1 MPPRK
6 GKVSVRD
13 PNALSSNRSAAGN
26 VATATPGTK
35 MNRGRKAGVPSST
48 GAAAASVTAMATA
61 TAVASVP
68 MKKVTRGKGR
78 PTKSQNGTRR
88 TSVSEPTVP
97 AASVG
102 SPGSPSALPLPHGG
116 HSPLGMRGRGR
127 RLKSPAVSQPSDST
141 TPAVAAVS
149 IDVLAVAS
157 SNGSE
162 PTAVDTESPAPRGRG
177 RPPKTQVAVQS
188 SDNPSLPDALVP
200 SFNATGTGAAP
211 EPSVN
216 PTSPASRGRGRP
228 PKTQTAPKPMGDTIP
243 PVPASSV
250 GPAVEEDG
258 VSDPS
263 SNNSIPAPRGR
274 GRPPKTQAVAKPASG
289 TTPAVPASSANPVD
303 AKPAIA
309 EPSTNPIT
317 SVPRGRG
324 RPPKSQAVS
333 KSPGSATLA
342 AAEFSAGSA
351 VPSSNALEGPS
362 IGSALPASRGRG
374 RPPKS
379 SSVAKSTG
387 SPSKLDQPV
396 SSAGIVAVRPAASEP
411 AVVETTP
418 SVGYNAPT
426 SQVGNLIESSKG
438 SVRSDQP
445 PGNAAPA
452 AKKASTTPTRG
463 RKRHAAEV
471 VDLDQSGSSPEPRS
485 VKSRKAAVETK
496 AAAKTNVRTNVGT
509 SPASRSRA
517 KQRRSRRSHALPIY
531 EDLWKDVYLAGTEW
545 DQLQLVYKI
554 DWDFD
559 HLDEALNEGDLVEKK
574 VLLFGATEPQLL
586 KMNADDDKGQVVP
599 IPVIIA
605 VVTEASPPTQV
616 GLKSVQK
623 AEEEIVPMADLR
635 MHWQPYRPSNVAHNR
650 TFKPNV
656 LVMQCNERR
665 ARLRNMGEAEVH
677 RYDYVLP
684 YFFNPE
690 AEDELDFNTEVN
702 ILVDLE
708 GRQAPLMCEFDFEM
722 DDLEDFVEE
731 QLKENDLD
739 AGIHGEP
746 LKSAIRDGVRAAK
759 LKIKELKEER
769 KKQIDAIS
777 PEEREAI
784 RNMKLV
790 KFYPMNEWPD
800 LSGAKSKYINRYYGS
815 AHEVRDDFME
825 E

>member
-13 PNALSSNRSAAGN
+13 PNALSSSRSAAGN
-26 VATATPGTK
+26 VTTASPGTK
-35 MNRGRKAGVPSST
+35 MNRGRKAGASSST
-48 GAAAASVTAMATA
+48 GATAASATATATA

-68 MKKVTRGKGR
+68 MNKPARGRGR
-78 PTKSQNGTRR
+78 PMKSPNGTRR
-88 TSVSEPTVP
+88 TSGSSQTLP

-102 SPGSPSALPLPHGG
+102 SPEAPSTLASSHGG
-116 HSPLGMRGRGR
+116 PSSLATRGRGR
-127 RLKSPAVSQPSDST
+127 PKSQAVSQPGNT
-141 TPAVAAVS
+141 TMPAVAAAS
-149 IDVLAVAS
+149 IDVIAVAS
-157 SNGSE
+157 SNGSD
-162 PTAVDTESPAPRGRG
+162 PTVTNTDSPTPRGRG
-177 RPPKTQVAVQS
+177 RPPKTQVAVKS
-188 SDNPSLPDALVP
+188 SDDRSQPGAVVP
-200 SFNATGTGAAP
+200 SSNAKDTGAAL
-211 EPSVN
+211 EPSSN
-216 PTSPASRGRGRP
+216 LTSPPSRGRGRP
-228 PKTQTAPKPMGDTIP
+228 PKSLAAPKPMGGTIP
-243 PVPASSV
+243 PVPASST
-250 GPAVEEDG
+250 GHAVENDG

-263 SNNSIPAPRGR
+263 SNKPTPTPRGR
-274 GRPPKTQAVAKPASG
+274 GRPPKSQAAPKPASG
-289 TTPAVPASSANPVD
+289 TTSEIPASSTNPVD
-303 AKPAIA
+303 VESAIT
-309 EPSTNPIT
+309 EPSTDPIT

-324 RPPKSQAVS
+324 RPSKSQAVS
-333 KSPGSATLA
+333 KSPGKATPA
-342 AAEFSAGSA
+342 AAEFSAGFA
-351 VPSSNALEGPS
+351 APSSNAPEGS
-362 IGSALPASRGRG
+362 SAGSTLSASRSRG

-379 SSVAKSTG
+379 SSIAKPAG
-387 SPSKLDQPV
+387 SPSNQDQPA
-396 SSAGIVAVRPAASEP
+396 SSSGIVAAHPAASAP
-411 AVVETTP
+411 AILEMAS
-418 SVGYNAPT
+418 SVGSNASTP
-426 SQVGNLIESSKG
+426 QVVDL
-438 SVRSDQP
+438 VRSPKGKLRSDEP
-445 PGNAAPA
+445 PSNAAPST
-452 AKKASTTPTRG
+452 KKAPTTPTRG

-471 VDLDQSGSSPEPRS
+471 IDLGQSGSSPEPRP
-485 VKSRKAAVETK
+485 VKSRKAAAETK
-496 AAAKTNVRTNVGT
+496 AAAKTNVRSNVGA
-509 SPASRSRA
+509 SPASRSRT
-517 KQRRSRRSHALPIY
+517 KQRRSRRSHALPVY
-531 EDLWKDVYLAGTEW
+531 EDLWKDVYLTGTEW
-545 DQLQLVYKI
+545 DQLQLVYNI
-554 DWDFD
+554 NWEFD

-586 KMNADDDKGQVVP
+586 KMDADDKKGQVVP

-635 MHWQPYRPSNVAHNR
+635 MHWQPFRPSNVAHNR
-650 TFKPNV
+650 TFKPKV

-690 AEDELDFNTEVN
+690 AEDDLDFNSEVN

-739 AGIHGEP
+739 AEVHGEP
-746 LKSAIRDGVRAAK
+746 LKTAIRDGVRAAK

-777 PEEREAI
+777 PEERDAI
-784 RNMKLV
+784 RNMKLI

-815 AHEVRDDFME
+815 AHEVRDDFTE